1 LEGKECVVKVLN
13 VVKEYDS
20 IKALKGL
27 TFEINQGE
35 IFGLLGPNGAGKT
48 TLIKILL
55 GLTKRNS
62 GEVKVFGYDPEE
74 RLIEVRARCGVV
86 LEDTGLDTYLTARE
100 NLEMW
105 AQLYGLA
112 PDMASKRVEEL
123 LRWSGLEN
131 YRDIVVGKFSKG
143 MKRKLDLCVGLLNLP
158 ALLVLD
164 EPTSGLDVV
173 ARTEVWKLIEE
184 LKSRKISV
192 LLTTHYLEE
201 ANQLCQRVC
210 IINKGKV
217 VAIGTP
223 ADLKVQLTGDMYVL
237 RVRFKPGIRPDGLDL
252 PLVPEI
258 GELGAVFRG
267 KPQQLWQ
274 IVAKLN
280 VLFPDGIEEIVY
292 SEPTLD
298 DVFMVATREG

>member
-1 LEGKECVVKVLN
+1 L
-13 VVKEYDS
+13 
-20 IKALKGL
+20 KA
-27 TFEINQGE
+27 
-35 IFGLLGPNGAGKT
+35 
-48 TLIKILL
+48 
-55 GLTKRNS
+55 
-62 GEVKVFGYDPEE
+62 
-74 RLIEVRARCGVV
+74 
-86 LEDTGLDTYLTARE
+86 
-100 NLEMW
+100 
-105 AQLYGLA
+105 
-112 PDMASKRVEEL
+112 
-123 LRWSGLEN
+123 
-131 YRDIVVGKFSKG
+131 
-143 MKRKLDLCVGLLNLP
+143 RKL
-158 ALLVLD
+158 
-164 EPTSGLDVV
+164 
-173 ARTEVWKLIEE
+173 
-184 LKSRKISV
+184 SV

-223 ADLKVQLTGDMYVL
+223 ADLKMQLTGDMYVL
-237 RVRFKPGIRPDGLDL
+237 RVRFKLGIRLDGVDL